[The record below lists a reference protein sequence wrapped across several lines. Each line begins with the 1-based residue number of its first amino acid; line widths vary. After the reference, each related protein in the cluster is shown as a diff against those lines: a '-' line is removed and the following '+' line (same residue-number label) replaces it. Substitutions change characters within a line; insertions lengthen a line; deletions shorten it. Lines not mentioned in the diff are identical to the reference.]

1 MDELNGGDVE
11 IYKFPVDDEK
21 EAELNNSMNVSC
33 TFGDT
38 RCIWVYNYS
47 QLRLVG
53 ICRSSGKHGGKR
65 EGSAREGK
73 EGGGA

>member
-33 TFGDT
+33 AFGDT
-38 RCIWVYNYS
+38 RYQVLVVYNYS

-53 ICRSSGKHGGKR
+53 IGRSSGKHGEKR
-65 EGSAREGK
+65 ESSA
-73 EGGGA
+73 GGRGDR